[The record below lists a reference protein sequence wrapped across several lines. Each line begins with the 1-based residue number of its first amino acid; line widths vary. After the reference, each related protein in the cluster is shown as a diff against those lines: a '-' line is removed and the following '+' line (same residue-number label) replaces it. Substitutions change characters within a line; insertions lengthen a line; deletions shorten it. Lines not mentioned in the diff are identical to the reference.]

1 MSYHI
6 PKDTLNAYTRRGP
19 RCKILPQIAQT
30 LGDYLEI
37 LEGLY
42 TGPDNVFWF
51 RGHSDFTWKI
61 CPSALRYDTEEERDR
76 ALRSVS
82 EFKRIQE
89 FRFTKAPGAAEELRW
104 TQLAQHYGLPT
115 RLLDWAQ
122 SPTVALYFACLE
134 PSTDGLVLTFNPRD
148 LNRTSVPRLK
158 AGVIDANEHPALI
171 LKYLKLD
178 GRPSNRGLKTIA
190 VTPVWNSERIIL
202 QQGTFTLH
210 GPTFSLDK
218 DQAPSLVGIP
228 ILRGHKETLLRQ
240 LERIGVAEMF
250 IFPEPEHA
258 CSHLKRKIVNP

>member
-1 MSYHI
+1 MSYSI
-6 PKDTLNAYTRRGP
+6 PKDTLHAYTRRGP
-19 RCKILPQIAQT
+19 KCTLLTQVPQS

-42 TGPDNVFWF
+42 TAPESVFWF
-51 RGHSDFTWKI
+51 RGHDDFSWRI
-61 CPSALRYDTEEERDR
+61 CPSALRYDTEEQRNR
-76 ALRSVS
+76 ALRSVT

-89 FRFTKAPGAAEELRW
+89 FRFTKAPGPTEELRW
-104 TQLAQHYGLPT
+104 TQLAQHHGLPT

-122 SPTVALYFACLE
+122 SPTVALYFACLDF
-134 PSTDGLVLTFNPRD
+134 SKDGLVLTFNPRD
-148 LNRTSVPRLK
+148 LNRASLPRLK
-158 AGVIDANEHPALI
+158 AGVIDANENPALI

-178 GRPSNRGLKTIA
+178 GRVSARGLKTIA

-202 QQGTFTLH
+202 QQGAFTLH
-210 GPTFSLDK
+210 GPVFSLDAK
-218 DQAPSLVGIP
+218 QAPSLVGIP

-258 CSHLKRKIVNP
+258 CSHLKRKIINP